1 MSNFKIPSRGLN
13 ALYEKYRQ
21 KYILC
26 YKIVYILDDN
36 ETDVVTNLY
45 EENAINLCERL
56 NNVIDKN
63 NRYKYIVKKNI
74 I

>member
-1 MSNFKIPSRGLN
+1 MSNFKIPSSGLIM
-13 ALYEKYRQ
+13 LYEKYRQ

-36 ETDVVTNLY
+36 ETDVLTNLY

-56 NNVIDKN
+56 NNVIDIN
-63 NRYKYIVKKNI
+63 NRYKYIVKKI
-74 I
+74 

>member
-1 MSNFKIPSRGLN
+1 MSNFKIPSSGLN
-13 ALYEKYRQ
+13 MLYEKYRQ